1 MEQKIHIIEQEKP
14 EVLLL
19 QMTFAEELP
28 TLQAEVNAIYQ
39 AVQKPFVL
47 AAVEVGN
54 WSHDLSP
61 WNSPSISPREQLGD
75 GAVDTLRALEKDVL
89 PMLRERYGELPV
101 VLGGYSLAGLFARW
115 AVCKAECFDAVAA
128 ASPSLWIVAWQG
140 FSDAHEVYARYVY
153 LSLGDREEIT
163 KNKAIAQVGNNIRW
177 EYDHLQRAIGSDHC
191 TLVWEKGGHF
201 VTPHLR
207 LARAF
212 AWCINSLTK

>member
-1 MEQKIHIIEQEKP
+1 MEQKIHIIEQGKP

-39 AVQKPFVL
+39 AAQKPFVL

-54 WSHDLSP
+54 WSHDFSP

-89 PMLRERYGELPV
+89 PML
-101 VLGGYSLAGLFARW
+101 A
-115 AVCKAECFDAVAA
+115 
-128 ASPSLWIVAWQG
+128 
-140 FSDAHEVYARYVY
+140 DAHPLQTKAVY
-153 LSLGDREEIT
+153 LSLGDKEEKTRNPLSATVGVRVREQHDRHQF
-163 KNKAIAQVGNNIRW
+163 AA
-177 EYDHLQRAIGSDHC
+177 DHC

-207 LARAF
+207 LARGF